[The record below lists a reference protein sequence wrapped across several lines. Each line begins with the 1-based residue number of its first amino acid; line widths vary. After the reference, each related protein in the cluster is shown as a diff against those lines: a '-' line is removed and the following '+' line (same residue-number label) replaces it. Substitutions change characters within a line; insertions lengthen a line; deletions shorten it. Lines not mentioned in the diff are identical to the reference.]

1 MRIAEICP
9 TCATY
14 QDATCILYNGVYL
27 SNIVANP
34 GDALDVVLGNIN
46 NNLVP
51 LTGTGVPDTSSPSQ
65 PPTNAQSPAP
75 YVGKLYVDD
84 VTSLVYYAKSAGT
97 SSDYA
102 RILSAPL
109 AGVPEFSNNAAAL
122 FAGAEI
128 GSIYRT
134 GDFLKIVH

>member
-1 MRIAEICP
+1 MRTAEICP
-9 TCATY
+9 TCVVY
-14 QDATCILYNGVYL
+14 QNAECIIYNGPYL
-27 SNIVANP
+27 TNLFVNP
-34 GDALDVVLGNIN
+34 GDDLQSILGNIN

-51 LTGTGVPDTSSPSQ
+51 LTGVGVPDVLSGAP
-65 PPTNAQSPAP
+65 QSPAP

>member
-51 LTGTGVPDTSSPSQ
+51 LTGTGVPDVLSGSP
-65 PPTNAQSPAP
+65 QSPAP
-75 YVGKLYVDD
+75 YVGKLYVDNI
-84 VTSLVYYAKSAGT
+84 TSLVYYAKSAGT
-97 SSDYA
+97 SADYA
-102 RILSAPL
+102 RVLTAPL
-109 AGVPEFSNNAAAL
+109 LGVPEYSNNLSAI

>member
-51 LTGTGVPDTSSPSQ
+51 LTGTGVPDVLSGSP
-65 PPTNAQSPAP
+65 QSPAP
-75 YVGKLYVDD
+75 YVGKLYVDSI
-84 VTSLVYYAKSAGT
+84 TSLVYYAKSAGT

>member
-27 SNIVANP
+27 SNIVANQ

-51 LTGTGVPDTSSPSQ
+51 LTGTGVPDVLSGSP
-65 PPTNAQSPAP
+65 QSPAP

-97 SSDYA
+97 SADYA
-102 RILSAPL
+102 RVLTAPL
-109 AGVPEFSNNAAAL
+109 LGVPEYSNNLSAI

>member
-51 LTGTGVPDTSSPSQ
+51 LTGTGVPDVLSGSP
-65 PPTNAQSPAP
+65 QSPAP

-84 VTSLVYYAKSAGT
+84 ITSLVYYAKSAGT
-97 SSDYA
+97 SADYA
-102 RILSAPL
+102 RVLTAPL
-109 AGVPEFSNNAAAL
+109 LGVPEYSNNLSAV

-128 GSIYRT
+128 G
-134 GDFLKIVH
+134 

>member
-51 LTGTGVPDTSSPSQ
+51 LTGTGVPDVLSGSP
-65 PPTNAQSPAP
+65 QSPAP

-97 SSDYA
+97 SADYA
-102 RILSAPL
+102 RVLTAPL
-109 AGVPEFSNNAAAL
+109 LGVPEYSNNLSAI

>member
-1 MRIAEICP
+1 MRTAEICP
-9 TCATY
+9 TCAVY
-14 QDATCILYNGVYL
+14 QNAECIIYNGPYL
-27 SNIVANP
+27 TNLFVNP
-34 GDALDVVLGNIN
+34 GDDLQSILGNKN

-51 LTGTGVPDTSSPSQ
+51 LTGVGVPDVVSSAP
-65 PPTNAQSPAP
+65 QSPAP

-109 AGVPEFSNNAAAL
+109 AGAPEYSNNAAAI

-134 GDFLKIVH
+134 GDLLKIVH

>member
-14 QDATCILYNGVYL
+14 QDASCILYNGEYL

-34 GDALDVVLGNIN
+34 GESLNVVLENIN

-51 LTGTGVPDTSSPSQ
+51 LTGTGVPDTPSPSQ
-65 PPTNAQSPAP
+65 PPANAQSPAP
-75 YVGKLYVDD
+75 YVGKLYVDNI
-84 VTSLVYYAKSAGT
+84 TGLVYYAKSVGT

-102 RILSAPL
+102 RLLSAPL
-109 AGVPEFSNNAAAL
+109 EGVPEFSNNDAAL

-134 GDFLKIVH
+134 GDLLKIVH

>member
-1 MRIAEICP
+1 M
-9 TCATY
+9 
-14 QDATCILYNGVYL
+14 
-27 SNIVANP
+27 
-34 GDALDVVLGNIN
+34 DVVLGNIN

-51 LTGTGVPDTSSPSQ
+51 LTGTGVPDVLSGSP
-65 PPTNAQSPAP
+65 QSPAP

-84 VTSLVYYAKSAGT
+84 ITSLVYYAKSAGT
-97 SSDYA
+97 SADYA
-102 RILSAPL
+102 RVLTAPL
-109 AGVPEFSNNAAAL
+109 LGVPEYSNNLSAI

>member
-27 SNIVANP
+27 SNIVANQ

-51 LTGTGVPDTSSPSQ
+51 LTGTGVPDVLSGSP
-65 PPTNAQSPAP
+65 QSPAP

-84 VTSLVYYAKSAGT
+84 ITSLVYYAKSAGT
-97 SSDYA
+97 SADYA
-102 RILSAPL
+102 RVLTAPL
-109 AGVPEFSNNAAAL
+109 LGVPEYSNNLSAI

>member
-51 LTGTGVPDTSSPSQ
+51 LTGTGVPDVLSGSP
-65 PPTNAQSPAP
+65 QSPAP
-75 YVGKLYVDD
+75 YVGKLYVDGI
-84 VTSLVYYAKSAGT
+84 TSLVYYAKSAGT

>member
-1 MRIAEICP
+1 MRTAEICP
-9 TCATY
+9 TCAVF
-14 QDATCILYNGVYL
+14 QNAECIIYNGPYL
-27 SNIVANP
+27 ANAIINP
-34 GDALDVVLGNIN
+34 GDNLENILGSIDK
-46 NNLVP
+46 NLVP
-51 LTGTGVPDTSSPSQ
+51 SYSTSTPS
-65 PPTNAQSPAP
+65 SPAP

-97 SSDYA
+97 SADYA
-102 RILSAPL
+102 RVLTAPL
-109 AGVPEFSNNAAAL
+109 LGVPEYSNNSSAI

>member
-51 LTGTGVPDTSSPSQ
+51 LTGTGVPDLGGAP
-65 PPTNAQSPAP
+65 QSPAP

-84 VTSLVYYAKSAGT
+84 ITSLVYYAKSAGT

>member
-34 GDALDVVLGNIN
+34 GDALDIVLGNIN

-51 LTGTGVPDTSSPSQ
+51 LTGTGVPDVLSGSP
-65 PPTNAQSPAP
+65 QSPAP
-75 YVGKLYVDD
+75 YVGKLYVDNI
-84 VTSLVYYAKSAGT
+84 TSLVYYAKSAGT
-97 SSDYA
+97 SADYA
-102 RILSAPL
+102 RVLTAPL
-109 AGVPEFSNNAAAL
+109 LGVPEYSNNLSAI

>member
-1 MRIAEICP
+1 MRTAEICP
-9 TCATY
+9 TCAVY
-14 QDATCILYNGVYL
+14 QNAECIIYNGPYL
-27 SNIVANP
+27 TNLFVNP
-34 GDALDVVLGNIN
+34 GDDLQSILGNIN

-51 LTGTGVPDTSSPSQ
+51 LTGVGVPDVVSSAP
-65 PPTNAQSPAP
+65 QSPAP

>member
-51 LTGTGVPDTSSPSQ
+51 LTGTGVPDVLSGSP
-65 PPTNAQSPAP
+65 QSPAP

-84 VTSLVYYAKSAGT
+84 ITSLVYYAKSAGT
-97 SSDYA
+97 SADYA
-102 RILSAPL
+102 RVLTAPL
-109 AGVPEFSNNAAAL
+109 LGVPEYSNNLSAI

>member
-1 MRIAEICP
+1 MRTAEICP
-9 TCATY
+9 TCAVY
-14 QDATCILYNGVYL
+14 QNAECIIYNGPYL
-27 SNIVANP
+27 TNIVVNP
-34 GDALDVVLGNIN
+34 GDDLQTILNNVN

-51 LTGTGVPDTSSPSQ
+51 LTGGGVPDAPSPST
-65 PPTNAQSPAP
+65 PPANAQSPAP
-75 YVGKLYVDD
+75 YVGKLYVDS

-102 RILSAPL
+102 RLLSAPL
-109 AGVPEFSNNAAAL
+109 EGVPEFSNNAEAL

-134 GDFLKIVH
+134 GDILKIVH

>member
-9 TCATY
+9 ICATY

-51 LTGTGVPDTSSPSQ
+51 LTGTGVPDVLSGSP
-65 PPTNAQSPAP
+65 QSPAP
-75 YVGKLYVDD
+75 YVGKLYVDNI
-84 VTSLVYYAKSAGT
+84 TSLVYYAKSAGT
-97 SSDYA
+97 SADYA
-102 RILSAPL
+102 RVLTAPL
-109 AGVPEFSNNAAAL
+109 LGVPEYSNNLSAI

>member
-1 MRIAEICP
+1 MRTAEICP
-9 TCATY
+9 TCAVY
-14 QDATCILYNGVYL
+14 QNAECIIYNGPYL
-27 SNIVANP
+27 TNLFVNP
-34 GDALDVVLGNIN
+34 GDDLQSILGNIN

-51 LTGTGVPDTSSPSQ
+51 LTGVGVPDVLSGAP
-65 PPTNAQSPAP
+65 QSPAP

-109 AGVPEFSNNAAAL
+109 AGVPEYSNNLSAI

>member
-14 QDATCILYNGVYL
+14 QDASCILYNGVYL
-27 SNIVANP
+27 SNVVANP
-34 GDALDVVLGNIN
+34 GDSLDVVLGNIN

-51 LTGTGVPDTSSPSQ
+51 LTGTGVPDVQYGAP
-65 PPTNAQSPAP
+65 QSPAP

-84 VTSLVYYAKSAGT
+84 ITSLVYYAKSAGT

-134 GDFLKIVH
+134 GDLLKIVH

>member
-1 MRIAEICP
+1 MRTAEICP
-9 TCATY
+9 TCAVY
-14 QDATCILYNGVYL
+14 QNAECIIYNGPYL
-27 SNIVANP
+27 TNLFVNP
-34 GDALDVVLGNIN
+34 GDDLQSILGNIN

-51 LTGTGVPDTSSPSQ
+51 LTGVGVPDVVSSAP
-65 PPTNAQSPAP
+65 QSPAP

-109 AGVPEFSNNAAAL
+109 AGVPEYSNNLSAI

>member
-14 QDATCILYNGVYL
+14 QDASCILYNGAYL
-27 SNIVANP
+27 SNIIANP
-34 GDALDVVLGNIN
+34 GDSLDVVLESIN

-51 LTGTGVPDTSSPSQ
+51 LTGAGVPDVLSGAP
-65 PPTNAQSPAP
+65 QSPAP
-75 YVGKLYVDD
+75 YVGKLYVDSI
-84 VTSLVYYAKSAGT
+84 TSLVYYAKSAGT

>member
-14 QDATCILYNGVYL
+14 QDATCVLYNGVYL

-51 LTGTGVPDTSSPSQ
+51 LTGTGVPDVLSGSP
-65 PPTNAQSPAP
+65 QSPAP

-97 SSDYA
+97 SADYA
-102 RILSAPL
+102 RVLTAPL
-109 AGVPEFSNNAAAL
+109 LGVPEYSNNSSAI

>member
-51 LTGTGVPDTSSPSQ
+51 LTGTGVPDVLSGSP
-65 PPTNAQSPAP
+65 QSPAP

-84 VTSLVYYAKSAGT
+84 ITSLVYYAKSAGT
-97 SSDYA
+97 SADYA
-102 RILSAPL
+102 RVLTAPL
-109 AGVPEFSNNAAAL
+109 LGVPEYSNNLSAV

>member
-1 MRIAEICP
+1 MRTAEICP
-9 TCATY
+9 TCAVY
-14 QDATCILYNGVYL
+14 QNAECIIYNGPYL
-27 SNIVANP
+27 TNLFVNP
-34 GDALDVVLGNIN
+34 GDDLQSILGNIN

-51 LTGTGVPDTSSPSQ
+51 LTGVGVPDVLSGAP
-65 PPTNAQSPAP
+65 QSPAP
-75 YVGKLYVDD
+75 YVGKLYVDSI
-84 VTSLVYYAKSAGT
+84 TSLVYYAKSAGT

-109 AGVPEFSNNAAAL
+109 AGVPEYSNNLSAI